1 MCSSDLGEKPYEVEL
16 FVGEV
21 GEVAS
26 DDQIYRL
33 TYDGQVA
40 DVHQYAV
47 MGGAA
52 ETVAAYLQERYVE
65 GAPLADALRLAVAAL
80 GHTETEDRVIEVADL
95 EVAVLDRTRVQPR
108 KFSRLSPARL
118 EGLLT
123 PVAGA

>member
-1 MCSSDLGEKPYEVEL
+1 ML
-16 FVGEV
+16 FR
-21 GEVAS
+21 S
-26 DDQIYRL
+26 
-33 TYDGQVA
+33 
-40 DVHQYAV
+40 
-47 MGGAA
+47 
-52 ETVAAYLQERYVE
+52 
-65 GAPLADALRLAVAAL
+65 AVAAL